1 MMKSVVELYFW
12 TGVAVE
18 ICVGKH
24 TELTDKQT
32 GTETKKRTFTDVIRK
47 GKLPRDLMNKGPVEQ
62 LKEVFGKE
70 LNRSGRAS

>member
-1 MMKSVVELYFW
+1 MR
-12 TGVAVE
+12 A
-18 ICVGKH
+18 VGKH

-32 GTETKKRTFTDVIRK
+32 GTETKKWTFTDVIK
-47 GKLPRDLMNKGPVEQ
+47 KVKLPRYLLNRGPVEQ